1 MIMQKLAENTTGGFK
16 CYLYKYNLGYGFKIY
31 YEKKVKG
38 NLVGE
43 SYCYYGKKEDCIEA
57 MHDRLK
63 MLMGISQDLFDFGK
77 L

>member
-1 MIMQKLAENTTGGFK
+1 MQKLAENTTGVFK

-31 YEKKVKG
+31 YEKKVKSS
-38 NLVGE
+38 LLSE
-43 SYCYYGKKEDCIEA
+43 SYCYYNKKEDCIEA

-63 MLMGISQDLFDFGK
+63 MLMGISQDLLDFGK